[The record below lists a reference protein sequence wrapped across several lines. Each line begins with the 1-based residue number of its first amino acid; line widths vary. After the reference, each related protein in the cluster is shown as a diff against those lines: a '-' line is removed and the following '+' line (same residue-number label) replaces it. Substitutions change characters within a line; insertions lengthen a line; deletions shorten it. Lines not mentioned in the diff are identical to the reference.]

1 METLMRRLAQ
11 VLVVGGLI
19 SLIIG
24 VIVDISGVNYWH
36 AYPSGWFEFTIA
48 CGILAMAMKYCWTCT
63 KGDSSA

>member
-24 VIVDISGVNYWH
+24 VIVDLFGINYWH
-36 AYPSGWFEFTIA
+36 AYPSGWFIFAIA
-48 CGILAMAMKYCWTCT
+48 CGILAMATKFCWTCM
-63 KGDSSA
+63 KGHNSA